1 MRHFKQR
8 NTLTPLK
15 RQYGFT
21 LVELTI
27 VVLLI
32 GVLAFAL
39 TPIVSNQMVRMSVSS
54 VASDINAYVIARK
67 SAGNQSDDG
76 DKYTGITQAS
86 FANAM
91 YKTHLKVSNGS
102 SVVKH
107 TLGGGDAGV
116 MTIAETG
123 TQMTL
128 TGSKMS
134 DAACPGFIT
143 QVQLNASKVTL
154 NGTTVK
160 ASDDSNLLTTPYS
173 VNKAQAACTN
183 GDTNEVVFTYN

>member
-1 MRHFKQR
+1 MRHFMQR
-8 NTLTPLK
+8 NTLSNLK
-15 RQYGFT
+15 RQAGFT
-21 LVELTI
+21 LIELGI
-27 VVLLI
+27 VVFLMS
-32 GVLAFAL
+32 VLAYIL
-39 TPIVSNQMVRMSVSS
+39 TPIVTNQMVKMSVST
-54 VASDINAYVIARK
+54 VASDLNAYVIARK
-67 SAGNQSDDG
+67 TAGQQSDDG
-76 DKYTGITQAS
+76 DKYAGLTQTS

-91 YKTHLKVSNGS
+91 YKTHLKVANGS

-134 DAACPGFIT
+134 DAACPEFIT
-143 QVQLNASKVTL
+143 QLQVNAWKVTL

-173 VNKAQAACTN
+173 VNRAQAACN
-183 GDTNEVVFTYN
+183 KGDTNEIVFTYN

>member
-1 MRHFKQR
+1 MRHVNQR
-8 NTLTPLK
+8 NTFNSLK
-15 RQYGFT
+15 QQAGFT
-21 LVELTI
+21 LIEMGI
-27 VVLLI
+27 VVFLI
-32 GVLAFAL
+32 GVLSYLL
-39 TPIVSNQMVRMSVSS
+39 TPIVTNQMVKMSVSS
-54 VASDINAYVIARK
+54 VASDVNGYVIARK
-67 SAGNQSDDG
+67 TAGQQSDDG
-76 DKYTGITQAS
+76 DTYTGLTQAS

-91 YKTHLKVSNGS
+91 YKTHLKVTNGS

-116 MTIAETG
+116 MTIAESG
-123 TQMTL
+123 SQMTL

-134 DAACPGFIT
+134 EAACPEFIT
-143 QVQLNASKVTL
+143 QLQLNAWKVTL

-173 VNKAQAACTN
+173 VNKAQAACSK